1 MTEMVYGTVKH
12 SSVEPSLSKWLHSID
27 RWSILCVLTLFGIG
41 LLLGLSSSP
50 PLAEKN
56 EYSPFYYVY
65 KQVVFGSLAL
75 SCMFIFSTLSKTSIR
90 RFAVLF
96 FLVTFIA
103 LALLPV
109 FGTDFGKGATRWYSF
124 GLGSF
129 QPSEFLKPVFVVL
142 SAWLIAE
149 SQKINGPPGNFISFF
164 IAMLITILLV
174 IQPDFGQAVLILF
187 GWSVVYFV
195 GGASIVLLLIIAFAT
210 ICLGFVMYSI
220 SEHFRRRID
229 GFLSVDIDPTTQ
241 IGFVSN
247 AIREGGWFGVGVG
260 KGEVKWSLPDAHTDF
275 IIAVAAEEYGL
286 ILVTVIISLYITVTI
301 RSLHR
306 LMNKK
311 DPFARLAGVG
321 LTAMFAMQALIN
333 MGVAVRLLPAKGMT
347 LPFISNGGSSL
358 IATGIA
364 LGMLL
369 VFTKLEPQG
378 DVRDLLVKR
387 RKGP

>member
-12 SSVEPSLSKWLHSID
+12 SSAEPSLSKWMHSID
-27 RWSILCVLTLFGIG
+27 RWSILCVLALFGIG

-50 PLAEKN
+50 PLAAKN
-56 EYSPFYYVY
+56 EYPPFYYVY

-75 SCMFIFSTLSKTSIR
+75 SCMFIFSTLSKTSVR

-96 FLVTFIA
+96 FLATFVA

-124 GLGSF
+124 GVGSF

-164 IAMLITILLV
+164 IAMVITVLLV
-174 IQPDFGQAVLILF
+174 IQPDFGQAMLVLF

-195 GGASIVLLLIIAFAT
+195 GGASIGLLLIIALAT
-210 ICLGFVMYSI
+210 ICLGFVMYTI

-229 GFLSVDIDPTTQ
+229 GFLSVDVDPTTQ

-286 ILVTVIISLYITVTI
+286 ILVTVIIALYMTVTI
-301 RSLHR
+301 RCLHR

-358 IATGIA
+358 IATGIT

-378 DVRDLLVKR
+378 EVRHLLANR
-387 RKGP
+387 RKGL

>member
-12 SSVEPSLSKWLHSID
+12 SSAEPSLSKWMHSID
-27 RWSILCVLTLFGIG
+27 RWSILCVLALFGIG

-50 PLAEKN
+50 PLAAKN
-56 EYSPFYYVY
+56 EYPPFYYVY

-75 SCMFIFSTLSKTSIR
+75 SCMFIFSTLSKTSVR

-96 FLVTFIA
+96 FLATFVA

-124 GLGSF
+124 GVGSF

-164 IAMLITILLV
+164 IAMVITVLLV
-174 IQPDFGQAVLILF
+174 IQPDFGQAMLVLF

-195 GGASIVLLLIIAFAT
+195 GGASIGLLLIIALAT
-210 ICLGFVMYSI
+210 ICLGFVMYTI

-229 GFLSVDIDPTTQ
+229 GFLSVDVDPTTQ

-286 ILVTVIISLYITVTI
+286 ILVTVIIALYMTVTI
-301 RSLHR
+301 RCLHR

-358 IATGIA
+358 IATGIT

-369 VFTKLEPQG
+369 VFTRLEAQG
-378 DVRDLLVKR
+378 EVRDLLANR
-387 RKGP
+387 RKGL

>member
-1 MTEMVYGTVKH
+1 M
-12 SSVEPSLSKWLHSID
+12 HSID
-27 RWSILCVLTLFGIG
+27 RWSILCVLALFGIG

-50 PLAEKN
+50 PLAAKN

-75 SCMFIFSTLSKTSIR
+75 SCMFIFSTLSKTSVR

-96 FLVTFIA
+96 FLATFVA

-124 GLGSF
+124 GVGSF

-164 IAMLITILLV
+164 IAMVITVLLV
-174 IQPDFGQAVLILF
+174 IQPDFGQAMLILF

-195 GGASIVLLLIIAFAT
+195 GGASIGLLLIIALAT
-210 ICLGFVMYSI
+210 ICLGFVMYTI

-229 GFLSVDIDPTTQ
+229 GFLSVDVDPTTQ

-286 ILVTVIISLYITVTI
+286 ILVTVIIALYMTVTI
-301 RSLHR
+301 RCLHR

-358 IATGIA
+358 IATGIT

-378 DVRDLLVKR
+378 EVRDLLANR
-387 RKGP
+387 RKGL

>member
-1 MTEMVYGTVKH
+1 MVYGTVKH
-12 SSVEPSLSKWLHSID
+12 SSAEPSLSKWMHSID
-27 RWSILCVLTLFGIG
+27 RWSILCVLALFGIG

-50 PLAEKN
+50 PLAAKN

-96 FLVTFIA
+96 FLATFVA

-124 GLGSF
+124 GVGSF

-164 IAMLITILLV
+164 IAMVITVLLV
-174 IQPDFGQAVLILF
+174 IQPDFGQAMLVLF

-195 GGASIVLLLIIAFAT
+195 GGASIGLLLIIALAT
-210 ICLGFVMYSI
+210 ICLGFVMYTI

-229 GFLSVDIDPTTQ
+229 GFLSVDVDPTTQ

-286 ILVTVIISLYITVTI
+286 ILVTVIIALYMTVTI
-301 RSLHR
+301 RCLHR

-358 IATGIA
+358 IATGIT

-369 VFTKLEPQG
+369 VFTKSEPQRE
-378 DVRDLLVKR
+378 VRDLLANR
-387 RKGP
+387 RKGL

>member
-1 MTEMVYGTVKH
+1 M
-12 SSVEPSLSKWLHSID
+12 HSID
-27 RWSILCVLTLFGIG
+27 RWSILCVLALFGIG

-50 PLAEKN
+50 PLAAKN
-56 EYSPFYYVY
+56 EYPPFYYVY

-75 SCMFIFSTLSKTSIR
+75 SCMFIFSTLSKTSVR

-96 FLVTFIA
+96 FLATFVA

-124 GLGSF
+124 GVGSF

-164 IAMLITILLV
+164 IAMVITVLLV
-174 IQPDFGQAVLILF
+174 IQPDFGQAMLVLF

-195 GGASIVLLLIIAFAT
+195 GGASIGLLLIIALAT

-229 GFLSVDIDPTTQ
+229 GFLSVDVDPTTQ

-286 ILVTVIISLYITVTI
+286 ILVTVIIALYMTVTI
-301 RSLHR
+301 RCLHR

-358 IATGIA
+358 IATGIT

-378 DVRDLLVKR
+378 EVRDLLANR
-387 RKGP
+387 RKGL

>member
-12 SSVEPSLSKWLHSID
+12 SSAEPSLSKWMHSID
-27 RWSILCVLTLFGIG
+27 RWSILCVLALFGIG

-50 PLAEKN
+50 PLAAKN
-56 EYSPFYYVY
+56 EYPPFYYVY

-75 SCMFIFSTLSKTSIR
+75 SCMFIFSTLSKTSVR

-96 FLVTFIA
+96 FLATFVA

-124 GLGSF
+124 GVGSF

-164 IAMLITILLV
+164 IAIAITVLLV
-174 IQPDFGQAVLILF
+174 IQPDFGQAMLVLF

-195 GGASIVLLLIIAFAT
+195 GGASIGLLLIIALAT
-210 ICLGFVMYSI
+210 ICLGFVMYTI

-229 GFLSVDIDPTTQ
+229 GFLSVDVDPTTQ

-286 ILVTVIISLYITVTI
+286 ILVTVIIALYMTVTI
-301 RSLHR
+301 RCLHR

-333 MGVAVRLLPAKGMT
+333 MGVAARLLPAKGMT

-358 IATGIA
+358 IATGIT

-369 VFTKLEPQG
+369 VFTRLEPQG
-378 DVRDLLVKR
+378 EVRDLLANR
-387 RKGP
+387 RKGL

>member
-1 MTEMVYGTVKH
+1 
-12 SSVEPSLSKWLHSID
+12 
-27 RWSILCVLTLFGIG
+27 
-41 LLLGLSSSP
+41 
-50 PLAEKN
+50 
-56 EYSPFYYVY
+56 
-65 KQVVFGSLAL
+65 
-75 SCMFIFSTLSKTSIR
+75 
-90 RFAVLF
+90 
-96 FLVTFIA
+96 
-103 LALLPV
+103 
-109 FGTDFGKGATRWYSF
+109 
-124 GLGSF
+124 
-129 QPSEFLKPVFVVL
+129 
-142 SAWLIAE
+142 
-149 SQKINGPPGNFISFF
+149 
-164 IAMLITILLV
+164 MLITILLV
-174 IQPDFGQAVLILF
+174 IQPDFGQAMLILF

-311 DPFARLAGVG
+311 DPFVRLAGVG

-387 RKGP
+387 RKGL

>member
-12 SSVEPSLSKWLHSID
+12 SSAEPSLSKWMHSID
-27 RWSILCVLTLFGIG
+27 RWSILCVLALFGIG

-50 PLAEKN
+50 PLAAKN
-56 EYSPFYYVY
+56 EYPPFYYVY
-65 KQVVFGSLAL
+65 KQVVFGSLAI
-75 SCMFIFSTLSKTSIR
+75 SCMFIFSTLSKTSVR

-96 FLVTFIA
+96 FLATFVA

-124 GLGSF
+124 GVGSF

-164 IAMLITILLV
+164 IAMVITVLLV
-174 IQPDFGQAVLILF
+174 IQPDFGQAMLVLF

-195 GGASIVLLLIIAFAT
+195 GGASIGLLLIIALAT
-210 ICLGFVMYSI
+210 ICLGFVMYTI

-229 GFLSVDIDPTTQ
+229 GFLSVDVDPTTQ

-286 ILVTVIISLYITVTI
+286 ILVTVIIALYMTVTI
-301 RSLHR
+301 RCLHR

-358 IATGIA
+358 IATGIT

-369 VFTKLEPQG
+369 VFTRLEPQG
-378 DVRDLLVKR
+378 EVRDLLANR
-387 RKGP
+387 RKGL